1 MKKFFLL
8 FAVLCCT
15 MAANAQTQPA
25 DEIWYTSTDGQVV
38 YPNNTH
44 AFGATFIRSTYQNGK
59 GVIKFN
65 GTVTSIGA
73 DAFLE
78 CSSLNGITIPNSV
91 TSIGNYAFSNCPNL
105 TDIAIPNAVESIGN
119 YAFAYTGLTNITI
132 PSSVTSIA
140 MTAFAACQSLTTMIV
155 EHGNTV
161 YDSRNNCNA
170 IIKTRTNTLISGC
183 KNSVIPS
190 GVTSIENYAFR
201 SCTLAS
207 ITIPN
212 SVTMIG
218 VSAFYGCT
226 ALEYIIFMS
235 DTPPSFLPNCFED
248 CSKLSIIYV
257 PEEAVNT
264 YKDKLSSY
272 ADIIKAINIEEIKAA
287 AIAEIQNAF
296 DGETG
301 SAYLNSLVADEMA
314 AINNAT
320 TIEIITENKVA
331 ALAKLSA
338 AVPLYKTIKAEA
350 FGEMG
355 TECDDCPAVEV
366 TDGTT
371 NLKLYNPTKVSFI
384 KQE

>member
-1 MKKFFLL
+1 MKKLL
-8 FAVLCCT
+8 LIFSVLCCT

-25 DEIWYTSTDGQVV
+25 NEIWYTSTDGQVV
-38 YPNNTH
+38 NPHSTNV
-44 AFGATFIRSTYQNGK
+44 FGATITSNTYENGK
-59 GVIKFN
+59 GIIKFN
-65 GTVTSIGA
+65 STVTSIGA
-73 DAFLE
+73 NAFWD
-78 CSSLNGITIPNSV
+78 CSTLNGITIPNSV
-91 TSIGNYAFSNCPNL
+91 TSIGNWAFTDCPNL
-105 TDIAIPNAVESIGN
+105 TDIAIPNAVRSIGN

-170 IIKTRTNTLISGC
+170 IIKTGTNTLISGC

-190 GVTSIENYAFR
+190 GVTSIGDGAFR

-218 VSAFYGCT
+218 MRAFYGCT
-226 ALEYIIFMS
+226 ALEYIIFMP

-257 PEEAVNT
+257 PEKAVNT

-272 ADIIKAINIEEIKAA
+272 VDIIKVIGIEEIKAA

-301 SAYLNSLVADEMA
+301 SAYLTGLIADEMA
-314 AINNAT
+314 AINNAA

-331 ALAKLSA
+331 ALAKLNVVVPVYK
-338 AVPLYKTIKAEA
+338 AVKAES

-355 TECDDCPAVEV
+355 TECEDCPAVEV
-366 TDGTT
+366 KKNTKTII
-371 NLKLYNPTKVSFI
+371 LYGPESVTFK
-384 KQE
+384 KTE

>member
-1 MKKFFLL
+1 MKKLL
-8 FAVLCCT
+8 LILSVLCCT
-15 MAANAQTQPA
+15 MAASAQTQPA
-25 DEIWYTSTDGQVV
+25 DEIWYTSTDEQVV

-44 AFGATFIRSTYQNGK
+44 AFGATFIRSTYQDGK

-73 DAFLE
+73 DAFWE

-91 TSIGNYAFSNCPNL
+91 TSIGNHAFANCPNL
-105 TDIAIPNAVESIGN
+105 TDIAIPNAVESIGT
-119 YAFAYTGLTNITI
+119 YAFAYTGLTNVTI
-132 PSSVTSIA
+132 PSSVTSIV
-140 MTAFAACQSLTTMIV
+140 MTAFQSCPNLTTVIV

-170 IIKTRTNTLISGC
+170 IIETGTNTLISGC

-190 GVTSIENYAFR
+190 GVTSIENNAFR

-218 VSAFYGCT
+218 VYAFRDCT
-226 ALEYIIFMS
+226 ALEYIIFMP
-235 DTPPSFLPNCFED
+235 DTPPSFLPDCFED

-264 YKDKLSSY
+264 YKGELSSY

-301 SAYLNSLVADEMA
+301 SAYLNGLIANEMA

-320 TIEIITENKVA
+320 TIEIITENKFA
-331 ALAKLSA
+331 ALAKLNVV
-338 AVPLYKTIKAEA
+338 VPVYKEGKSEA

-355 TECDDCPAVEV
+355 NECDDCPAVEV
-366 TDGTT
+366 KKGNETII
-371 NLKLYNPTKVSFI
+371 LYGPESVTFK
-384 KQE
+384 KTE